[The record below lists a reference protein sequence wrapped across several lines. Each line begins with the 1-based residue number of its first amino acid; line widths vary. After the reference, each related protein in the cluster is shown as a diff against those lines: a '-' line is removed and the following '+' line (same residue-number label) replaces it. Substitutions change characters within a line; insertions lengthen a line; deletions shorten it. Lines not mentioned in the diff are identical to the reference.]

1 MKVLL
6 EVEAQTLAEGR
17 EWTRQRLEERLQAQ
31 ADQIGALCPQSGLV
45 LKYVRMREF
54 SLMTCV
60 GTVKVRAAYGFSSAM
75 QRWLSPAREQWG
87 LSPYERVSP
96 QLQQKLCYTATQ
108 TGSYQKAALLAGC
121 WGTTISDD
129 LVHSQVQSVG
139 LQAEQSACDGPEPAR
154 STKNEAPF
162 SLVIM
167 LDGWMVRE
175 RGPQWAAPPD
185 CQDAQRV
192 EWHEVKSGVIYRL
205 DHQAQTASGRG
216 ALTQKKVV
224 ACPPGTEVLEFGAAV
239 QQQALCCGMARAQ
252 EVFVVVDGA
261 LWLWSLI
268 EDRFSG
274 TTQTLDF
281 YHASQRLWEL
291 AHYLYPHDAEA
302 ARAFVEPLLHQL
314 RHGESSR
321 VITRLEQILPKPSLQ
336 GHPAHDDCA
345 DPQLERQIQYFLNHR
360 DHLDYQAVA
369 ERGAPIGSGA
379 VESQCSQF
387 QDRFKRTGQFWTRP
401 GLRNLLALG
410 VMIQNNTFAYLWN

>member
-31 ADQIGALCPQSGLV
+31 ADQIEAVCPQSGLV
-45 LKYVRMREF
+45 LKYVRLREF

-60 GTVKVRAAYGFSSAM
+60 GTVTVRAAYGFSSLM
-75 QRWLSPAREQWG
+75 QRWLSPAREQWE
-87 LSPYERVSP
+87 LTPYERVSP
-96 QLQQKLCYTATQ
+96 QLQERLCYTATQ
-108 TGSYQKAALLAGC
+108 TGSYQKAALLASC

-129 LVHSQVQSVG
+129 LVHSQVQSIG
-139 LQAEQSACDGPEPAR
+139 LQVHQQVMPAPTGA
-154 STKNEAPF
+154 SQNEAPF

-185 CQDAQRV
+185 CQDAERV
-192 EWHEVKSGVIYRL
+192 AWHEVKSGVIYRL
-205 DHQAQTASGRG
+205 DHRAETASGRG
-216 ALTQKKVV
+216 VLTQKKVV
-224 ACPPGTEVLEFGAAV
+224 ACPPGTDVLEFGATV
-239 QQQALCCGMARAQ
+239 QKEALRCGMARAQ

-261 LWLWSLI
+261 VWLWSLI

-291 AHYLYPHDAEA
+291 AHYLYANDAEA
-302 ARAFVEPLLHQL
+302 ARGFVEPLLHQL

-321 VITRLEQILPKPSLQ
+321 VITRLEEILPKTSLQ
-336 GHPAHDDCA
+336 DDSAHDDSA
-345 DPQLERQIQYFLNHR
+345 DPQLQRQIQYFLNHR

-401 GLRNLLALG
+401 GLRNLLALD
-410 VMIQNNTFAYLWN
+410 VMIQNKNFAYLWN